1 MLWSGLRMPRFLR
14 PFLAGPALGALALA
28 AILVLLQ
35 RPAPLFLNVGAGDD
49 AFARGFR
56 AWERDGLRA
65 SGETMFRW
73 ALDGARVELPVRIG
87 SGSLSARLRVARFT
101 DRPAAITLLSSGRA
115 VDQWTQPPRGWRERT
130 VELGEVRGEPVL
142 QFRTAPEDAEGLGVA
157 LDWVE
162 LRGVGR
168 LFPSARLFAGL
179 LALFLGMPVALW
191 ALAGPAPARGAAA
204 AAAVVGGALVLWDR
218 FGGLCALA
226 AAGAPALVAG
236 VLVGGLFRLLARRWP
251 DAVAGAAAL
260 TVPAA
265 ALVVALVALSHP
277 SYYYPDIDT
286 HARYLAAARADP
298 YLLFDPGEY
307 QERSGAWTREIAGR
321 RVAFPYSPVFH
332 VAAWPLALLFGEVR
346 AIKTAAV
353 VALALTLLL
362 VHGLARLLGRGPRS
376 AWLAQAMVAL
386 LPVTSSRLTLALFP
400 TLLGQALELL
410 LLVHLMRRYPH
421 LEGAR
426 DAAAA
431 CAFFFAAQ
439 VAYTGSVLNV
449 GAVVVIFAAGE
460 LAAGDRRKARRVL
473 GAWAVAAAAVVL
485 LQYARFVPVLW
496 REVLPH
502 LGAASAP
509 AGDEGGFLGRVAGRA
524 TLFYDVVYPLL
535 LVPGLLALRGAAR
548 APRRLVVSALL
559 AGASLL
565 GLRYA
570 IPVLFRDAKE
580 VELLAAPIAV
590 TAAAGAAWLSARG
603 GWGRLAAAAAA
614 GIALAWGAQRAV
626 AVYLDRF
633 VAVGR

>member
-1 MLWSGLRMPRFLR
+1 MPRFLR

-35 RPAPLFLNVGAGDD
+35 RPAPLFVNVGAGDD

-73 ALDGARVELPVRIG
+73 ALDGARVELPVRVG

-101 DRPAAITLLSSGRA
+101 DRPAAITLFSSGHA

-142 QFRTAPEDAEGLGVA
+142 QFRAAPEEPEGLGVA

-162 LRGVGR
+162 LRGAGR
-168 LFPSARLFAGL
+168 LLPSPRLFAGL
-179 LALFLGMPVALW
+179 LALFLGVPLALG
-191 ALAGPAPARGAAA
+191 ALAGTAPALGAAA
-204 AAAVVGGALVLWDR
+204 AAAVVGGALVIWDR

-226 AAGAPALVAG
+226 AAGAPALVAA
-236 VLVGGLFRLLARRWP
+236 VLVGALFRLLARRWP
-251 DAVAGAAAL
+251 DAVSGAAAV

-265 ALVVALVALSHP
+265 ALVVALAALSHP
-277 SYYYPDIDT
+277 SYYYPDVDT

-362 VHGLARLLGRGPRS
+362 VHGLARLLGLGPRS

-410 LLVHLMRRYPH
+410 LLAHLMRRYPH

-431 CAFFFAAQ
+431 CAFLFAAQ

-473 GAWAVAAAAVVL
+473 GAWAVASAAVVL

-496 REVLPH
+496 RDVLPH
-502 LGAASAP
+502 LHEASAP
-509 AGDEGGFLGRVAGRA
+509 AGDEGGFVGRVAGRA
-524 TLFYDVVYPLL
+524 SLFYDVVYPLL

-548 APRRLVVSALL
+548 APRRLLVSALL

-565 GLRYA
+565 VLRYA

-603 GWGRLAAAAAA
+603 GWGRLAAATAA